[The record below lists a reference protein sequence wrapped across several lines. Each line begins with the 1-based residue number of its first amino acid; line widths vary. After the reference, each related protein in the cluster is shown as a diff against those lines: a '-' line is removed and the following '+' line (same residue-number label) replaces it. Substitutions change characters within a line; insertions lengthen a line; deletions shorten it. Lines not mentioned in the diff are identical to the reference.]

1 MRRYVGRAFGRWH
14 VRDRQ
19 RGRSHFLLQSRQ
31 TQPRYVEKYGSAPA
45 IAQLQHLRRP
55 WQLIWEKSSEW
66 DINSAQMIWK
76 TQLTFNRV
84 MKCNNTNKCASGQGE
99 NKPSL
104 ARWKWLKCDNRR
116 APLLREPARGL
127 EKLKMLLYF
136 SKMNSRGIIGGEKKQ
151 GFVLLAS
158 TENQFRHP
166 TAESSSKYFSAD
178 TPSCRWNKTIFIMVA
193 SAAVSL
199 GEK

>member
-1 MRRYVGRAFGRWH
+1 MRHSFGHVFGQWH
-14 VRDRQ
+14 V

-31 TQPRYVEKYGSAPA
+31 TRPRYAEKYGSARA
-45 IAQLQHLRRP
+45 ITQLQHLRRP

-116 APLLREPARGL
+116 APLLREPVRGL

-136 SKMNSRGIIGGEKKQ
+136 SKMNSQGIIGGEMKQ
-151 GFVLLAS
+151 LFLA
-158 TENQFRHP
+158 
-166 TAESSSKYFSAD
+166 
-178 TPSCRWNKTIFIMVA
+178 
-193 SAAVSL
+193 
-199 GEK
+199 G